1 MKLKVVS
8 LFLLSVALFSLS
20 GCGKKADA
28 NKPIDQVQKE
38 AAAMSAN
45 DLQSYAEAYAKEISK
60 QKKELEK
67 VGEQVKS
74 LSPKELF
81 SDKAREIKDSLG
93 KIEANVSNLTQRYQV
108 YADKFREKGG
118 DLNKIQIS

>member
-1 MKLKVVS
+1 MKLKAISMVLVAVAFVS
-8 LFLLSVALFSLS
+8 FA

-28 NKPIDQVQKE
+28 NKPLDQIQKE
-38 AAAMSAN
+38 VETMSAN
-45 DLQSYAEAYAKEISK
+45 DLQAYAQSYVKEINN
-60 QKKELEK
+60 QKKELGK

-81 SDKAREIKDSLG
+81 SDKAREIKDQLG